1 MKEGATLFCPK
12 CGNPVSRDDNFC
24 ASCGHNLKDVKVN
37 ITSNSS
43 IKKENTAKVEKTSE
57 HTRVF
62 NPKSLDGI
70 DTTDELK
77 NIIAEVDKKISKN
90 IEEYEKSS
98 VQAKSTARERK
109 LKESPSKN
117 IDIKKESKTSENG
130 YDAVDAK
137 KADKEFLDANR
148 ESKPESGMSQ
158 KELIRRVQ
166 EELKKSNFNES
177 SKKPS
182 DLKVDISTEEIPL
195 DNSINNYERFH
206 SNEDFQNKSSKKFS
220 LREKWKN
227 FINEEDDEFSI
238 FSSIKDDSKKKENAR
253 NLEISKSVEDSEK
266 SFENTLS
273 TPKIDIEDAIKK
285 SEEAKRKKKEDK
297 KKDDL
302 SNKPQNIK
310 KKPQE
315 FQNKNKDL
323 AEKSFNDTNINIT
336 KEDKSNELNDNS
348 KDLKSKNNSELSEK
362 LNSIKIPKQGETS
375 NSSDKHTINKKNIK
389 PKNLKNLFSFKDN
402 GEKPVKEIESVD
414 SKVDKAIENNLSKK
428 VNDMESKISKSS
440 LDALDK
446 IMEVLSN
453 ITDKISNYIGDFGS
467 KESKILIGI
476 GTILNAIALLIG
488 SGSFKFI
495 LILFLILKLV
505 FDYLEFYIP
514 LNIATDRDEIDTSY
528 PEVKKFALINWII
541 CKVFL
546 FIGFIITPF
555 GGFLKYNMLQAL
567 TAMPL
572 ATLILVI
579 LSLLIAI
586 TLYKEEF
593 VGRSKINFIGWYAIA
608 FTLFELLFK
617 MIWFIINF
625 IFVTLF

>member
-77 NIIAEVDKKISKN
+77 NIIAEVDRKISKN

-117 IDIKKESKTSENG
+117 IDIKKESKTSENE
-130 YDAVDAK
+130 YDADDAK
-137 KADKEFLDANR
+137 KADKAFLDANK
-148 ESKPESGMSQ
+148 ESKLESGMSQ

-166 EELKKSNFNES
+166 EELKKSNFDES

-182 DLKVDISTEEIPL
+182 DLKDISAEEIPL
-195 DNSINNYERFH
+195 DSSIDNSERFH
-206 SNEDFQNKSSKKFS
+206 SNVDFQNESPKKFS

-285 SEEAKRKKKEDK
+285 SEDAKKK

-302 SNKPQNIK
+302 SNKSQNVK

-323 AEKSFNDTNINIT
+323 AEKSFNDTNINTT
-336 KEDKSNELNDNS
+336 KEDKSNEFKANS
-348 KDLKSKNNSELSEK
+348 KDFKSKNNSELSEK

-375 NSSDKHTINKKNIK
+375 KNSDKHTINKKNIK

-440 LDALDK
+440 LDSLDK

-546 FIGFIITPF
+546 FIGFIISPF
-555 GGFLKYNMLQAL
+555 GGFFKYNMLQAL

-593 VGRSKINFIGWYAIA
+593 VGRSKINFIGWYVIA

>member
-12 CGNPVSRDDNFC
+12 CGNPVSKDDNFC
-24 ASCGHNLKDVKVN
+24 ASCGHNLKDVKIN

-43 IKKENTAKVEKTSE
+43 IKKENTTKVKKMSE

-62 NPKSLDGI
+62 NPKSIDGI

-77 NIIAEVDKKISKN
+77 NIIAEVDRKISKN
-90 IEEYEKSS
+90 IEEYQKSN
-98 VQAKSTARERK
+98 VQAKSSSKERK
-109 LKESPSKN
+109 PKESPSKN
-117 IDIKKESKTSENG
+117 IDIKKESKLSENG
-130 YDAVDAK
+130 YDSIDTK

-148 ESKPESGMSQ
+148 GSESNSGMSQ

-166 EELKKSNFNES
+166 EELKKSNFSES
-177 SKKPS
+177 SKKVS
-182 DLKVDISTEEIPL
+182 DLKKNIYTEETPSHNFI
-195 DNSINNYERFH
+195 NSSEKFDDKKNSQKENP
-206 SNEDFQNKSSKKFS
+206 KKFS
-220 LREKWKN
+220 LKEKWKN
-227 FINEEDDEFSI
+227 FINEDDDEFSI
-238 FSSIKDDSKKKENAR
+238 FSSIKDDSKKKEDAR
-253 NLEISKSVEDSEK
+253 NLEISKSIGDSEK

-285 SEEAKRKKKEDK
+285 SEEAKREKNE
-297 KKDDL
+297 
-302 SNKPQNIK
+302 
-310 KKPQE
+310 
-315 FQNKNKDL
+315 NKDL
-323 AEKSFNDTNINIT
+323 AEKNYDAKNINRA
-336 KEDKSNELNDNS
+336 S
-348 KDLKSKNNSELSEK
+348 KDNKSDTPKDFKSMNDSELSEK
-362 LNSIKIPKQGETS
+362 LNRIKIPKQTE
-375 NSSDKHTINKKNIK
+375 SSKFLDKHKAYKKS
-389 PKNLKNLFSFKDN
+389 KNLKDLFTFKDN

-414 SKVDKAIENNLSKK
+414 SKVEKVIENNLSNK

-440 LDALDK
+440 LDAIDK
-446 IMEVLSN
+446 AMEVLSR
-453 ITDKISNYIGDFGS
+453 ITDKVSNYIGDFGS

-476 GTILNAIALLIG
+476 GAILNAIALLIG
-488 SGSFKFI
+488 SGSFKII
-495 LILFLILKLV
+495 LIVFLILKLV
-505 FDYLEFYIP
+505 FDYFEFYIP

-546 FIGFIITPF
+546 FVGFIITPF

-567 TAMPL
+567 TAMPF
-572 ATLILVI
+572 ATLILII
-579 LSLLIAI
+579 LSILIAI
-586 TLYKEEF
+586 TLYKEEL